1 MPSAIRPKAAR
12 FDFEVDSM
20 ARGFG
25 WQSKI
30 KVRALIRLTEI
41 GSSSVFGVVTPGQVA
56 NRDEVGLASPSS
68 GRSLRPMV
76 AK

>member
-1 MPSAIRPKAAR
+1 
-12 FDFEVDSM
+12 
-20 ARGFG
+20 
-25 WQSKI
+25 
-30 KVRALIRLTEI
+30 
-41 GSSSVFGVVTPGQVA
+41 VVTPGQVA